1 MIDEVIRLVCL
12 KRDREIG
19 QKERVA
25 RFLVRHFSTDSPN
38 FSVAVR
44 YSK

>member
-12 KRDREIG
+12 KKEIG
-19 QKERVA
+19 QKERVVS
-25 RFLVRHFSTDSPN
+25 FLVRHFSTHSPT